1 MMVSLDWNSEHG
13 PCNTQLCVLEQKEYG
28 SNLTLSEEAYDDSV
42 IYNCTEL
49 TSVAEFSKAV
59 QTGQSP
65 EQSAKRNGRKHLF

>member
-1 MMVSLDWNSEHG
+1 MMISLACNSEHG
-13 PCNTQLCVLEQKEYG
+13 PCNAQLCVLEQKEYG
-28 SNLTLSEEAYDDSV
+28 SNLTLHEEAYDEPL

-49 TSVAEFSKAV
+49 TSMAEFAKAV